1 MSSWIPM
8 QFQKILCQ
16 DSDYLMETFQLLF
29 ANISNQQPGR
39 RGEMDL
45 KLHKVSSSG
54 FVQHRN
60 HQLPGFGLF
69 EFCLCGQTRALL
81 APHGIS
87 VRVTKFLAEMAGMVK
102 WAKSGERQSFA
113 APTGRALCC
122 PDPVLLG
129 FIACFFVLCLMDTG
143 SLSGSCQSSEGSL
156 GGSERKTA
164 PGVWIGVVIAGS
176 VSAQLQECARVPAV
190 CRSGGWVQP
199 HGWLWL
205 TPAREQEGQTD
216 RPGLLLAWLGRVPEQ
231 DGSWAHHQPAALQ
244 DLSRKICWC
253 TETWSGGTTVPFQ
266 VGVANWE
273 LQLLNFSALPFDHR
287 GIAGWKSKSSGMFFT
302 VHR

>member
-1 MSSWIPM
+1 M

-113 APTGRALCC
+113 APPGRTLCC

-129 FIACFFVLCLMDTG
+129 SIACFFVLCLMDTS
-143 SLSGSCQSSEGSL
+143 SLSGLSL

-164 PGVWIGVVIAGS
+164 PGV
-176 VSAQLQECARVPAV
+176 
-190 CRSGGWVQP
+190 
-199 HGWLWL
+199 
-205 TPAREQEGQTD
+205 
-216 RPGLLLAWLGRVPEQ
+216 
-231 DGSWAHHQPAALQ
+231 
-244 DLSRKICWC
+244 
-253 TETWSGGTTVPFQ
+253 
-266 VGVANWE
+266 
-273 LQLLNFSALPFDHR
+273 
-287 GIAGWKSKSSGMFFT
+287 
-302 VHR
+302 